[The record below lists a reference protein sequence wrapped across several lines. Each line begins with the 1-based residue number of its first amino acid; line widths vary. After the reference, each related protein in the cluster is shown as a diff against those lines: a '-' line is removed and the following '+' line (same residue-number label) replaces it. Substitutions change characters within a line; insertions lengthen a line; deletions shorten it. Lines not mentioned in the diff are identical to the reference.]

1 MAKAQDVAEST
12 GTGALIGTAFMP
24 GVGTAVGAG
33 AGFLYGMG
41 GGNLLNTFSGGGVNP
56 NARFKEQN
64 QFRHAQIGALNTVG
78 NWGMTGQGPSAAQT
92 LLNQQRQK
100 DNTQAFSN
108 AKAMAGGNP
117 ALQQRLAS
125 DQQATNN
132 AQAAYGASV
141 LRSEEQQQAMDNY
154 LKGLQG
160 GREADID
167 VGRAK
172 TAVDVSNAEK
182 RGGFLSGLVGGGMG
196 GIGKLF

>member
-1 MAKAQDVAEST
+1 
-12 GTGALIGTAFMP
+12 
-24 GVGTAVGAG
+24 
-33 AGFLYGMG
+33 MG
-41 GGNLLNTFSGGGVNP
+41 GGNLLNTFSGGGVDGGKHFRDQ
-56 NARFKEQN
+56 NAWRN
-64 QFRHAQIGALNTVG
+64 WQIDGLRTQG
-78 NWGMTGQGPSAAQT
+78 NWAMTGQGPSAAQA
-92 LLNQQRQK
+92 LLNQQRQR

-125 DQQATNN
+125 DAQATNN

-141 LRSEEQQQAMDNY
+141 LRSQEQQQAMDNY
-154 LKGLQG
+154 LKGIQG
-160 GREADID
+160 ARESDIE
-167 VGRAK
+167 VGRSK